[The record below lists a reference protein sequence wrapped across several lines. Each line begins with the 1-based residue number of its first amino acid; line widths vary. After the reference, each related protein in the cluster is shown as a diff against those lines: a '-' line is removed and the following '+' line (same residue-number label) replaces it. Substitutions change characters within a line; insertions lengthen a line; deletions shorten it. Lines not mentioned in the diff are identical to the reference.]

1 MKKGCLYFIGFLC
14 VVFILFGVLISQHE
28 PTKFSLMS
36 IDDSNAPSHFSE
48 LQKRTYVKRYNLQA
62 AIRADDR
69 YLIKQYGKNW
79 DSLKKHMSHSDFT
92 IAWETADKDFHS
104 AYR

>member
-36 IDDSNAPSHFSE
+36 IDDSNALHIFLNYKKE
-48 LQKRTYVKRYNLQA
+48 L
-62 AIRADDR
+62 
-69 YLIKQYGKNW
+69 
-79 DSLKKHMSHSDFT
+79 M
-92 IAWETADKDFHS
+92 
-104 AYR
+104 